1 MHWVHSSMFWMFY
14 DWYQNTIS
22 KALAVETM
30 SGFVVDLEEHRFLNV
45 DFLILSEIL
54 NASLN

>member
-1 MHWVHSSMFWMFY
+1 MFY
-14 DWYQNTIS
+14 DSCQNTIS